1 MQQVRQRISIA
12 ELRDGAGRLE
22 FVSAWFTIDQAR
34 VDAFAELTGDRQF
47 IHVDPKRAAAET
59 PFGGTIAHGFLTAS
73 MLSAMAIDCVPLAD
87 GVAIAINYGFDRLR
101 FIAPVRSG
109 ARIRG
114 HFRLVEFGE
123 RKPGELASRYA
134 VTVEIEGSDKPALAA
149 EWLSVLVLE
158 KPEAR
163 EKTK

>member
-1 MQQVRQRISIA
+1 MTRPADLADLIGT
-12 ELRDGAGRLE
+12 ELG
-22 FVSAWFTIDQAR
+22 VSRWFEIDQAR
-34 VDAFAELTGDRQF
+34 IDAFAEITEDRQF
-47 IHVDPKRAAAET
+47 IHVDPQRAAAET

-73 MLSAMAIDCVPLAD
+73 MLSAMAIDCVPLAE
-87 GVAIAINYGFDRLR
+87 GVAMAINYGFDRLR

-123 RKPGELASRYA
+123 RKPGELASRYE
-134 VTVEIEGSDKPALAA
+134 VTVEIEGSDKPAIAA

-163 EKTK
+163 EKAK

>member
-1 MQQVRQRISIA
+1 MQQVRKRITIE
-12 ELRDGAGRLE
+12 ELREGAGSLE
-22 FVSAWFTIDQAR
+22 FVSDWFTIDQAR
-34 VDAFAELTGDRQF
+34 IDAFAELTGDKQF
-47 IHVDPKRAAAET
+47 IHVDPKRAAET

-73 MLSAMAIDCVPLAD
+73 MLSAMAIDCVPLAE

-114 HFRLVEFGE
+114 HFKLVEFGE

-134 VTVEIEGSDKPALAA
+134 VTVEIEGSEKPALAA

-158 KPEAR
+158 NPAAKEEA
-163 EKTK
+163 K